1 MWLILDALPPG
12 YATSPRAIDDCKKPR
27 NLNGGIVSPLERG
40 RARSKRAAS
49 AGVSRERIRSETR
62 AHLPCRRPTYRAR
75 ARAIWRG
82 ARLLRV
88 CSFARSARV
97 GAKRA
102 SVARIRSARGRHQWE
117 SNTSDFRCVESTG
130 RSPPGGSGDALYIAV
145 VISPRD
151 DRDGRD
157 DDGQARAPRVSR
169 EDGKAAGASAHAARM
184 PGSHTPET
192 RTSFAAVKRT
202 RDADHH
208 ARSRLRA
215 TMSSSPDH
223 AHSMSVRRGPASCG
237 RRAHGHGG
245 TTCRRE
251 CSRRVF
257 CSRDQIFFL
266 DVLFRVHESK
276 KNKICIRY
284 K

>member
-1 MWLILDALPPG
+1 VADISGSQTRAISGESNPPG
-12 YATSPRAIDDCKKPR
+12 
-27 NLNGGIVSPLERG
+27 
-40 RARSKRAAS
+40 
-49 AGVSRERIRSETR
+49 
-62 AHLPCRRPTYRAR
+62 
-75 ARAIWRG
+75 
-82 ARLLRV
+82 
-88 CSFARSARV
+88 
-97 GAKRA
+97 
-102 SVARIRSARGRHQWE
+102 
-117 SNTSDFRCVESTG
+117 
-130 RSPPGGSGDALYIAV
+130 SPPGGSGDALYIAV

-251 CSRRVF
+251 CSRAAFFVRVIRF
-257 CSRDQIFFL
+257 FSWMGWEQSRALSQVCRGGELFL
-266 DVLFRVHESK
+266 LLKS
-276 KNKICIRY
+276 CL
-284 K
+284 

>member
-1 MWLILDALPPG
+1 MMA
-12 YATSPRAIDDCKKPR
+12 KH
-27 NLNGGIVSPLERG
+27 G
-40 RARSKRAAS
+40 R
-49 AGVSRERIRSETR
+49 
-62 AHLPCRRPTYRAR
+62 
-75 ARAIWRG
+75 
-82 ARLLRV
+82 RV
-88 CSFARSARV
+88 
-97 GAKRA
+97 
-102 SVARIRSARGRHQWE
+102 
-117 SNTSDFRCVESTG
+117 
-130 RSPPGGSGDALYIAV
+130 
-145 VISPRD
+145 
-151 DRDGRD
+151 
-157 DDGQARAPRVSR
+157 VSR

-276 KNKICIRY
+276 KKIQTQTKKLETRFFSEKSPGITKTLIYACGPCGPTSAKPSWLSLSLRCCCHDQPSLVGRSVPLFVFSNAPQTTVVVVREAKRIWLPTRIPGRADRRPAASWSHLSPR
-284 K
+284 

>member
-1 MWLILDALPPG
+1 MMMA
-12 YATSPRAIDDCKKPR
+12 KH
-27 NLNGGIVSPLERG
+27 G
-40 RARSKRAAS
+40 R
-49 AGVSRERIRSETR
+49 
-62 AHLPCRRPTYRAR
+62 
-75 ARAIWRG
+75 
-82 ARLLRV
+82 RV
-88 CSFARSARV
+88 
-97 GAKRA
+97 
-102 SVARIRSARGRHQWE
+102 
-117 SNTSDFRCVESTG
+117 
-130 RSPPGGSGDALYIAV
+130 
-145 VISPRD
+145 
-151 DRDGRD
+151 
-157 DDGQARAPRVSR
+157 VSR

-266 DVLFRVHESK
+266 DVLFRVTSRK
-276 KNKICIRY
+276 KNIYSIGHLVRTVGFFASAHAGVENFERELQVARADRVGRANYPVKKRGFFNEDLRGDQGTLPIRRESERTLLGNKSLRFVIHAKSRMRGRFRAY
-284 K
+284 FSQTAFS

>member
-1 MWLILDALPPG
+1 MPLRGLFSMRCHQD
-12 YATSPRAIDDCKKPR
+12 TPRALAPSMTVKNREISV
-27 NLNGGIVSPLERG
+27 GSIPLS
-40 RARSKRAAS
+40 AADARAAS
-49 AGVSRERIRSETR
+49 GQRRRGSRGREFG
-62 AHLPCRRPTYRAR
+62 RRRVRTYLVAVQRTAR
-75 ARAIWRG
+75 ARGRSGAALGSSACARSRG
-82 ARLLRV
+82 A
-88 CSFARSARV
+88 S
-97 GAKRA
+97 KRA
-102 SVARIRSARGRHQWE
+102 SVARIRSARCGHQWE

-276 KNKICIRY
+276 KNKIWIS
-284 K
+284 

>member
-1 MWLILDALPPG
+1 MARSTHQQRAQIGAWRTSVGVKHERFQVSRIHRDRPREGAATPF
-12 YATSPRAIDDCKKPR
+12 TSPSSS
-27 NLNGGIVSPLERG
+27 LLETTETDVMMMAKHG
-40 RARSKRAAS
+40 R
-49 AGVSRERIRSETR
+49 
-62 AHLPCRRPTYRAR
+62 
-75 ARAIWRG
+75 
-82 ARLLRV
+82 RV
-88 CSFARSARV
+88 
-97 GAKRA
+97 
-102 SVARIRSARGRHQWE
+102 
-117 SNTSDFRCVESTG
+117 
-130 RSPPGGSGDALYIAV
+130 
-145 VISPRD
+145 
-151 DRDGRD
+151 
-157 DDGQARAPRVSR
+157 VSR
-169 EDGKAAGASAHAARM
+169 EDGKAAGASAHAARV
-184 PGSHTPET
+184 PGSHTPDT

-208 ARSRLRA
+208 GRSRLRA

-276 KNKICIRY
+276 KNTNANEKVGNARARLSSRRASFVEHKMSTEHSDSRRAPCRRRQSAPSTRSAPRRSAATHACPKRLAGPSCGSMAAIPSP
-284 K
+284 